1 MGVTGSSSECVA
13 EHLKNDYFCIMP
25 TSTVYCVNQ
34 RYVSKSDEIRQI
46 EDFLAKNG
54 VSRARFEPHQALK
67 PSFSRFLANSHLKY
81 GKYVGV
87 RLYQKSSKN
96 TSLRCYAF

>member
-1 MGVTGSSSECVA
+1 MLFETKGKKEKPAILFFHAMGVTGSSSECVA

-46 EDFLAKNG
+46 EDFL
-54 VSRARFEPHQALK
+54 RRTALAERDSNPIK
-67 PSFSRFLANSHLKY
+67 P
-81 GKYVGV
+81 
-87 RLYQKSSKN
+87 
-96 TSLRCYAF
+96 